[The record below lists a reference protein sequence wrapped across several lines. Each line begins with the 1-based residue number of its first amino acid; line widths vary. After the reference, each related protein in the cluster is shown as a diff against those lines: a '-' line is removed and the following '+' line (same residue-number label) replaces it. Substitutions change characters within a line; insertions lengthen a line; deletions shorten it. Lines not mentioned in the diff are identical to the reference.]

1 MQILVIVLSLAL
13 LSMYVFVARFCA
25 NPYVLYCIV
34 GSKGSGKSLFLS
46 KYANNWVNKH
56 KGDVYSNMDIGL
68 PLPEKYW
75 EHEYPYGSLILID
88 EIGVIHPDRGFK
100 SFPTEC
106 MEWYKMSRKRGLTIL
121 CSSQTMDFDKKIR
134 MLCDRIFVCH
144 RFSFFSLAVP
154 FKACITTCETPEGG
168 HDLVNDIKKA
178 GLPNLC
184 IIPKV
189 GHDVSLM
196 GYDTNQIIK
205 AKGKKDGGAVG

>member
-1 MQILVIVLSLAL
+1 MVYLVIGLCLVLFFFYSQVVR
-13 LSMYVFVARFCA
+13 YCN

-46 KYANNWVNKH
+46 RYANEWIQKH
-56 KGDVYSNMDIGL
+56 KGEVFSNMDIGY
-68 PLPEKYW
+68 PLSEKYW
-75 EHEYPYGSLILID
+75 LDDYPYGSLILID

-100 SFPTEC
+100 SFPTDC

-154 FKACITTCETPEGG
+154 FKACITTCETTEGG

-178 GLPNLC
+178 GLPWVCL
-184 IIPKV
+184 IPKV
-189 GHDVSLM
+189 GREVSLM

-205 AKGKKDGGAVG
+205 AKQEK